1 MPWNTHGA
9 LVLVRSAWRE
19 LLSILE
25 LSNADSSVRVG
36 DNRSWPVQ
44 ERRHGLRA
52 GQAPIVGALSRWR

>member
-44 ERRHGLRA
+44 EWRRVCALDRLR
-52 GQAPIVGALSRWR
+52 S